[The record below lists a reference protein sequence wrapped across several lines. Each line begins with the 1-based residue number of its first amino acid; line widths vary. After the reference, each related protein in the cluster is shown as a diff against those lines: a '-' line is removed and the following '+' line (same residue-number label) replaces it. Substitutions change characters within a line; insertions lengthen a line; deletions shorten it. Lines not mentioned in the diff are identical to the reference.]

1 MAIRLLVIVFLA
13 AAVFYVL
20 NRLRIRMAADPRLRY
35 SLAAVG
41 KQFLRVLLLRA
52 SWPFLLKALRSLR
65 FFW

>member
-1 MAIRLLVIVFLA
+1 MAIRLLVIVLLA
-13 AAVFYVL
+13 VGVFYVF
-20 NRLRIRMAADPRLRY
+20 NRLRVRMAADPRLRH

-41 KQFLRVLLLRA
+41 KQLLRVLLLRA